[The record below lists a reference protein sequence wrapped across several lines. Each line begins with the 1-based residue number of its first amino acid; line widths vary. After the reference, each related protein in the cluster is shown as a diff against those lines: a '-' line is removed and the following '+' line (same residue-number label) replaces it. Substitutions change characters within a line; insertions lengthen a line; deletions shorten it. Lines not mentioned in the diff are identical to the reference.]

1 MHIFKVCI
9 SLCVG
14 LLLFTSISCS
24 TKQELIVLVS
34 EDDGTTVV
42 LAVDDGEKQVVLDQH
57 LSAAGI
63 DSRGRAK
70 KTEVS
75 KEELEETFAL
85 ALSAQPDPP
94 ASFRLKF
101 KSDSTELSPESEGVL
116 VLLFAEVDKRGGIC
130 EVEIT
135 GHTDRVGPLEYND
148 TLSLKRAEAIKK
160 MLIERGLKSTFI
172 RAVGRGERE
181 PLVETEDGVRES
193 DNRRVEILVR

>member
-1 MHIFKVCI
+1 M
-9 SLCVG
+9 
-14 LLLFTSISCS
+14 
-24 TKQELIVLVS
+24 
-34 EDDGTTVV
+34 
-42 LAVDDGEKQVVLDQH
+42 
-57 LSAAGI
+57 
-63 DSRGRAK
+63 
-70 KTEVS
+70 
-75 KEELEETFAL
+75 
-85 ALSAQPDPP
+85 
-94 ASFRLKF
+94 
-101 KSDSTELSPESEGVL
+101 L